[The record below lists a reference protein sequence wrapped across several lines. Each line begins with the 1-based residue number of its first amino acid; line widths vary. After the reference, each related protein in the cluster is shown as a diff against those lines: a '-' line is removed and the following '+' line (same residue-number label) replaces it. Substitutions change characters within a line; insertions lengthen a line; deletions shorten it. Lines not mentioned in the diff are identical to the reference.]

1 MSIIVGCEPSA
12 LPLTGKHFPLASPD
26 GCLRVWL
33 TSSLTAL
40 LKGLTGRGQELAAA
54 GGLQM
59 CVGAAPSGSPAGSLR
74 RPLEGTAQAYSLQK
88 QAWQE

>member
-1 MSIIVGCEPSA
+1 MSIFMVGCEPSA
-12 LPLTGKHFPLASPD
+12 LPLTGKHFLLASPD
-26 GCLRVWL
+26 GCLHVWL
-33 TSSLTAL
+33 TPSLTAL

-74 RPLEGTAQAYSLQK
+74 RLLEGTAQV
-88 QAWQE
+88 